1 MNIRKNIVYA
11 TLFNETGDQLLM
23 VENRG
28 DHGDYYTLPGGTVER
43 DETLHTA
50 ITREVL
56 EETGFTIIPGDIVHL
71 AEAFFPQAGEH
82 CLFFFFVGEITSGQ
96 LKTNVPEEISGLVW
110 MDHEEAFK
118 HLNLP
123 ETSKEAFFAGRTVPY
138 DFAGEIIHS

>member
-1 MNIRKNIVYA
+1 MNTRKNIVYA
-11 TLFNETGDQLLM
+11 TLFNAAGDRLLM

-28 DHGDYYTLPGGTVER
+28 EHGDYYTLPGGTVEH

-56 EETGFTIIPGDIVHL
+56 EETGFSIIPGDIVHV

-82 CLFFFFVGEITSGQ
+82 CLFFFFAGEITTGQ

-110 MDHEEAFK
+110 MDREEAFK

-123 ETSKEAFFAGRTVPY
+123 ETSKESLFAGRTVPY
-138 DFAGEIIHS
+138 DFAGEIIHA

>member
-11 TLFNETGDQLLM
+11 TLFNATGDQLLM

-56 EETGFTIIPGDIVHL
+56 EETGYHLTPGNIVHV

-82 CLFFFFVGEITSGQ
+82 CLFFFFAGEITSGQ

-110 MDHEEAFK
+110 MDREEAFK

-123 ETSKEAFFAGRTVPY
+123 EASKESLFAGRTVPY
-138 DFAGEIIHS
+138 DFAGEIIHA

>member
-43 DETLHTA
+43 DITLHTA

-56 EETGFTIIPGDIVHL
+56 EETGFTIIPSDIVHL
-71 AEAFFPQAGEH
+71 AEAFFPQAGNIVSFSSLREK
-82 CLFFFFVGEITSGQ
+82 S
-96 LKTNVPEEISGLVW
+96 
-110 MDHEEAFK
+110 
-118 HLNLP
+118 LP
-123 ETSKEAFFAGRTVPY
+123 VN
-138 DFAGEIIHS
+138 

>member
-1 MNIRKNIVYA
+1 MNTRKNIVYA
-11 TLFNETGDQLLM
+11 TLFNAAGNRLLM

-28 DHGDYYTLPGGTVER
+28 DHGDYYTLPGGTVEH

-56 EETGFTIIPGDIVHL
+56 EETGFTIIPGDIVHV

-82 CLFFFFVGEITSGQ
+82 CLFFFFAGEITTGQ

-110 MDHEEAFK
+110 MDREEAFK

-123 ETSKEAFFAGRTVPY
+123 ETSKESLFFGRTVPY
-138 DFAGEIIHS
+138 DFAGEIVHT

>member
-11 TLFNETGDQLLM
+11 TLFNTTGSQLLM

-28 DHGDYYTLPGGTVER
+28 EYGDYYTLPGGTVEY

-56 EETGFTIIPGDIVHL
+56 EETGFSIISGDIVHV
-71 AEAFFPQAGEH
+71 AEAFFPQAEEH
-82 CLFFFFVGEITSGQ
+82 CLFFFFAGEITTGQ

-110 MDHEEAFK
+110 MDREEAFK

-123 ETSKEAFFAGRTVPY
+123 ETSKESLFAGRTVPY
-138 DFAGEIIHS
+138 DFAGEIVHT

>member
-28 DHGDYYTLPGGTVER
+28 DHGDYHTLPGGTVER
-43 DETLHTA
+43 DETLHMA

-56 EETGFTIIPGDIVHL
+56 EETGFTIIPGDIVHV

-123 ETSKEAFFAGRTVPY
+123 EASKEAFFAGRTVPY
-138 DFAGEIIHS
+138 DFAGEIIHT

>member
-11 TLFNETGDQLLM
+11 TLFNTTGSQILM

-28 DHGDYYTLPGGTVER
+28 EHGDYYTLPGGTVEH

-56 EETGFTIIPGDIVHL
+56 EETGFTIIPGDIVHV

-82 CLFFFFVGEITSGQ
+82 CLFF
-96 LKTNVPEEISGLVW
+96 L
-110 MDHEEAFK
+110 
-118 HLNLP
+118 
-123 ETSKEAFFAGRTVPY
+123 FAGGWSNGTV
-138 DFAGEIIHS
+138 